1 PTGNLDSVNSAEL
14 MKIFQDLNE
23 NSGVTIVMVSHDP
36 LITSYSSR
44 LIYIKDGNIES
55 ILEKGDLSQDEYF
68 KMIVDINSAE
78 SREILQQ

>member
-1 PTGNLDSVNSAEL
+1 VEGLQKEIQV
-14 MKIFQDLNE
+14 
-23 NSGVTIVMVSHDP
+23 
-36 LITSYSSR
+36 
-44 LIYIKDGNIES
+44 YILLGEIES